1 MKLEN
6 LTLGIYLIFENRLT
20 FMETWKT
27 LMTRAASVNF
37 PMALVLCIDAV

>member
-6 LTLGIYLIFENRLT
+6 LTLGIYLIFENTLT
-20 FMETWKT
+20 FMETGKT
-27 LMTRAASVNF
+27 LRSKAASFNL